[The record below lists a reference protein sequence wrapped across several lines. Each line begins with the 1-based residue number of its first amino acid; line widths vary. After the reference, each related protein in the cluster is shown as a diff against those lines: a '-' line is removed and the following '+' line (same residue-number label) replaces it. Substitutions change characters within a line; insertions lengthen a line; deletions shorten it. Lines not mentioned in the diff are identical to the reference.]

1 MAEITFEE
9 RLKSALKDHALDVE
23 GNVYTIGL
31 DDVLAYFDEL
41 KAERPELFQKAQ
53 VCDPVQLALEI
64 ADMIGNEGI
73 VEHVE
78 NAIREAIR
86 SVHEVYESKS

>member
-9 RLKSALKDHALDVE
+9 RLKSALKDNALDVE

-73 VEHVE
+73 VELIE

-86 SVHEVYESKS
+86 SVYESQS